1 MTIRRYD
8 RSGLVTLGLCA
19 MVALGGCSKSVQVGT
34 QDQAMV
40 PGPKAEK
47 QAEAPTVSEPK
58 EEIRVTEQP
67 VVEAP
72 REAAPAPVVTEQ
84 PVAPRVEERPVEKA
98 VEQPAAAAPAPPAP
112 VVAEQ
117 PAAAAPA
124 AASRLAELTDVF
136 FDYDK
141 FSIRMDASPILDA
154 NARLLKAENGWKLVI
169 AGHCDERGT
178 SAYNLV
184 LGERRAQAAQKYLA
198 DLGVPV
204 SQIQVTSYG
213 KEKPFCTEHSQGC
226 WQNNRRVHFSAQ

>member
-1 MTIRRYD
+1 MNIRPYNCV
-8 RSGLVTLGLCA
+8 SIVALGFCVLVT
-19 MVALGGCSKSVQVGT
+19 MGGCSKSVQVGT

-72 REAAPAPVVTEQ
+72 REAAPAPAVTEQ
-84 PVAPRVEERPVEKA
+84 PVERPAEKA
-98 VEQPAAAAPAPPAP
+98 
-112 VVAEQ
+112 AEQ

-124 AASRLAELTDVF
+124 AAAPAPAAPTSKLAELADVF

-184 LGERRAQAAQKYLA
+184 LGERRAQAAKKYLA
-198 DLGVPV
+198 DLGVPA
-204 SQIQVTSYG
+204 SQVQVTSYG
-213 KEKPFCTEHSQGC
+213 KEKPFCTEHNQEC
-226 WQNNRRVHFSAQ
+226 WQKNRRAHFSAQ

>member
-1 MTIRRYD
+1 MTIRRCD
-8 RSGLVTLGLCA
+8 RGSLLTLGLCA
-19 MVALGGCSKSVQVGT
+19 VMVLGGCSKSVQVGT

-47 QAEAPTVSEPK
+47 QVEAPTVSEPK

-72 REAAPAPVVTEQ
+72 REAAPAPAATEQ
-84 PVAPRVEERPVEKA
+84 PVERPAEKA
-98 VEQPAAAAPAPPAP
+98 
-112 VVAEQ
+112 AEQ
-117 PAAAAPA
+117 PAEAAPTTA
-124 AASRLAELTDVF
+124 APVAASKLAELADVF

-184 LGERRAQAAQKYLA
+184 LGERRAQAAKKYLA
-198 DLGVPV
+198 DLGVPA
-204 SQIQVTSYG
+204 SQVQVTSYG
-213 KEKPFCTEHSQGC
+213 KEKPFCTEHNQEC
-226 WQNNRRVHFSAQ
+226 WQKNRRAHFSAQ